1 MKICYD
7 DILAKL
13 YGILNEM
20 LEEVPDLDENTDL
33 LTDLGLDSLAV
44 MRLVEAVED
53 EFDLAIPLNVLAD
66 VRTIKDF
73 SEQLQKML
81 EEK

>member
-1 MKICYD
+1 MKYTYD

-13 YGILNEM
+13 YGIINEM

-44 MRLVEAVED
+44 MRLVEVVED
-53 EFDLAIPLNVLAD
+53 EFDLAIPLNILAD
-66 VRTIKDF
+66 VKTIKDF
-73 SEQLQKML
+73 SQQLQKML

>member
-1 MKICYD
+1 MKISYD

-20 LEEVPDLDENTDL
+20 LEEVPELDENTDL

-53 EFDLAIPLNVLAD
+53 EFDLAIPLNILAD
-66 VRTIKDF
+66 VKTIKDF
-73 SEQLQKML
+73 SEQLQKMI
-81 EEK
+81 EGK

>member
-1 MKICYD
+1 MKSDYD
-7 DILAKL
+7 SIVTTLYKILH
-13 YGILNEM
+13 EM
-20 LEEVPDLDENTDL
+20 LEEVPELAEDTDL

-53 EFDLAIPLNVLAD
+53 EFDLAIPLNVLAE

-73 SEQLQKML
+73 ARQLQQMFA
-81 EEK
+81 ER

>member
-1 MKICYD
+1 MKISYD

-20 LEEVPDLDENTDL
+20 IEEVPELDENTDL

-44 MRLVEAVED
+44 MRLVEVVED
-53 EFDLAIPLNVLAD
+53 EFDLAIPLNILAD
-66 VRTIKDF
+66 VKTIKDL

>member
-1 MKICYD
+1 MKRDYD
-7 DILAKL
+7 DIVKTLF
-13 YGILNEM
+13 GILDEM
-20 LEEVPDLDENTDL
+20 LEEAPELDEDTDL
-33 LTDLGLDSLAV
+33 LEDLGLDSLAV

-73 SEQLQKML
+73 AGQLQKML

>member
-1 MKICYD
+1 MKISYD

-13 YGILNEM
+13 YGILSEM
-20 LEEVPDLDENTDL
+20 LEEVPKLDENTDL

-66 VRTIKDF
+66 VRTIKEF

>member
-1 MKICYD
+1 
-7 DILAKL
+7 
-13 YGILNEM
+13 
-20 LEEVPDLDENTDL
+20 
-33 LTDLGLDSLAV
+33 
-44 MRLVEAVED
+44 LVEAVED

>member
-1 MKICYD
+1 MKRDYD
-7 DILAKL
+7 DIIDRLFK
-13 YGILNEM
+13 ILHGM
-20 LEEVPDLDENTDL
+20 LEELPDLDENTDL

-53 EFDLAIPLNVLAD
+53 EFDLAIPLNILAE

-73 SEQLQKML
+73 AEQLQKML

>member
-1 MKICYD
+1 MVIFCSSTPTS
-7 DILAKL
+7 A
-13 YGILNEM
+13 
-20 LEEVPDLDENTDL
+20 

>member
-1 MKICYD
+1 MKISYD

-20 LEEVPDLDENTDL
+20 LEEVPELDENTDL
-33 LTDLGLDSLAV
+33 LMDLGLDSLAV

-53 EFDLAIPLNVLAD
+53 EFDLAIPLNILAD
-66 VRTIKDF
+66 VKTIKDF
-73 SEQLQKML
+73 SQQLQKMI
-81 EEK
+81 EGK

>member
-1 MKICYD
+1 MKYTYD

-20 LEEVPDLDENTDL
+20 LEEVPDLNENTDL

-44 MRLVEAVED
+44 MRLVEVVED
-53 EFDLAIPLNVLAD
+53 EFDLAIPLNILAD
-66 VRTIKDF
+66 VKTIKDF
-73 SEQLQKML
+73 SQQLQKML

>member
-1 MKICYD
+1 MKYTYD
-7 DILAKL
+7 DILVKL

-20 LEEVPDLDENTDL
+20 LEEVPELSENTDL

-44 MRLVEAVED
+44 MRLVEVVED
-53 EFDLAIPLNVLAD
+53 EFDLAIPLNILAD
-66 VRTIKDF
+66 VKTIKDF
-73 SEQLQKML
+73 SAQLQKML

>member
-1 MKICYD
+1 MKISYD

-13 YGILNEM
+13 YGILSEM
-20 LEEVPDLDENTDL
+20 LEEVPKLDENTDL
-33 LTDLGLDSLAV
+33 LADLGLDSLAV

-66 VRTIKDF
+66 VRTIKEF

>member
-1 MKICYD
+1 MKISYD
-7 DILAKL
+7 DILIKL

-20 LEEVPDLDENTDL
+20 LEDAPELDENTDL
-33 LTDLGLDSLAV
+33 LADLGLDSLAV
-44 MRLVEAVED
+44 MRLVEVVED
-53 EFDLAIPLNVLAD
+53 EFDLAVPLNILAD
-66 VRTIKDF
+66 VKTIKDF

>member
-1 MKICYD
+1 MKISYG

-13 YGILNEM
+13 YGILSEM
-20 LEEVPDLDENTDL
+20 LEEVPKLDENTDL

>member
-1 MKICYD
+1 MKYTYD
-7 DILAKL
+7 DILVKL
-13 YGILNEM
+13 YRILNEM
-20 LEEVPDLDENTDL
+20 IEEVPNLDENTDL

-53 EFDLAIPLNVLAD
+53 EFDLAIPLNILAD

-73 SEQLQKML
+73 ARELQKLL

>member
-1 MKICYD
+1 MKISYD

-20 LEEVPDLDENTDL
+20 LEEVPELDENTDL

-53 EFDLAIPLNVLAD
+53 EFDLAIPLNILAD
-66 VRTIKDF
+66 VKTIKDF
-73 SEQLQKML
+73 SQQLQKMI
-81 EEK
+81 EGK

>member
-1 MKICYD
+1 MKIDYD
-7 DILAKL
+7 GIVAKL
-13 YGILNEM
+13 YGILREM
-20 LEEVPDLDENTDL
+20 LEEVPELNEETDL
-33 LTDLGLDSLAV
+33 LVDLGLDSLAV

-73 SEQLQKML
+73 AGQLQKML

>member
-1 MKICYD
+1 MKYTYD
-7 DILAKL
+7 DILAGL
-13 YGILNEM
+13 YKIIDEM
-20 LEEVPDLDENTDL
+20 LEEVPELDENTDL

-53 EFDLAIPLNVLAD
+53 EFDLAIPLNILAD
-66 VRTIKDF
+66 VKTIKDF
-73 SEQLQKML
+73 SVQLQKML

>member
-1 MKICYD
+1 MKYTYD
-7 DILAKL
+7 DILIKL
-13 YGILNEM
+13 YEILNEM

-44 MRLVEAVED
+44 MRLVEVVED
-53 EFDLAIPLNVLAD
+53 EFDLAIPLNILAD
-66 VRTIKDF
+66 VKTIKDF

>member
-1 MKICYD
+1 MKISYD

-20 LEEVPDLDENTDL
+20 LEEVPELDENTDL

-44 MRLVEAVED
+44 LRLVEVVED
-53 EFDLAIPLNVLAD
+53 EFDLAIPLNILAD
-66 VRTIKDF
+66 VKTIKDF
-73 SEQLQKML
+73 SEQLQKMI

>member
-1 MKICYD
+1 MKISYE
-7 DILAKL
+7 DIVSKL
-13 YGILNEM
+13 HGILNEM
-20 LEEVPDLDENTDL
+20 CDDVPELDENTDL

-53 EFDLAIPLNVLAD
+53 EFDLAVPLNILAE

-73 SEQLQKML
+73 AEQLEKML

>member
-1 MKICYD
+1 MKISYD

-20 LEEVPDLDENTDL
+20 LEEVPELDENTDL

-44 MRLVEAVED
+44 MRLVEVVED
-53 EFDLAIPLNVLAD
+53 EFDLAIPLNILAD
-66 VRTIKDF
+66 VKTIKDF
-73 SEQLQKML
+73 SEQLQKMI

>member
-1 MKICYD
+1 MKISYD

-13 YGILNEM
+13 YVILNEM
-20 LEEVPDLDENTDL
+20 LEEVPALGENTDL

-53 EFDLAIPLNVLAD
+53 EFDLAIPLNILAD
-66 VRTIKDF
+66 VKTIKDF

-81 EEK
+81 EKK

>member
-1 MKICYD
+1 MKNSYD

-20 LEEVPDLDENTDL
+20 LEEVPELDENTDL
-33 LTDLGLDSLAV
+33 LMDLGLDSLAV

-53 EFDLAIPLNVLAD
+53 EFDLAIPLNILAD
-66 VRTIKDF
+66 VKTIKDF
-73 SEQLQKML
+73 SQQLQKMI
-81 EEK
+81 EGK

>member
-1 MKICYD
+1 MKISYD
-7 DILAKL
+7 DILARL

-20 LEEVPDLDENTDL
+20 CENVTEFDENIDL

-44 MRLVEAVED
+44 MQLVEAIED
-53 EFDLAIPLNVLAD
+53 EFDLIVPLNRLAE
-66 VRTIKDF
+66 VRTVKDF
-73 SEQLQKML
+73 AEQLQIML

>member
-1 MKICYD
+1 MKIDYD
-7 DILAKL
+7 GIVAKL
-13 YGILNEM
+13 YGILREM
-20 LEEVPDLDENTDL
+20 LEEVPELNEETDL
-33 LTDLGLDSLAV
+33 LVDLGLDSLAV

-73 SEQLQKML
+73 AEQLQKML
-81 EEK
+81 KER

>member
-1 MKICYD
+1 MKNSYD

-13 YGILNEM
+13 YGILHEM
-20 LEEVPDLDENTDL
+20 LEEVPELDENTDL

-53 EFDLAIPLNVLAD
+53 EFDLAIPLNILAD
-66 VRTIKDF
+66 VKTIKDF
-73 SEQLQKML
+73 SQQLQKMI
-81 EEK
+81 EGK